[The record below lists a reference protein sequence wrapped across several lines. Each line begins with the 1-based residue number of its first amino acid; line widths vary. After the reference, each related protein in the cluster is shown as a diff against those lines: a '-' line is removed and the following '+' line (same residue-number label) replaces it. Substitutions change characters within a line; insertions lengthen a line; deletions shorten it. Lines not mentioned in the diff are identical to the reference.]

1 MNGKKRMHSRS
12 FVNKITPYLFIG
24 PAVIIIFT
32 FLIIPAAMALGY
44 SLTYFNML
52 KPQKIKFIGLD
63 NYLNL
68 ISSDIFYTAL
78 GNTFQYTVIFVPV
91 ICVVSFLLALLV
103 NQKLKGST
111 LFRTAFFCPVLLS
124 MTVVS
129 ILWTVILNPTPGYGL
144 INTLLQKAGLPT
156 CMFLRNAGT
165 ALYSILGMSVWQLSG
180 YYMMIFLAGLQ
191 GVPNE
196 LYEAAAIDGA
206 NGFNKIRHITIPC
219 IHNVTV
225 FVVLMTTISA
235 MKMFTQSYVMTSGGP
250 DNSTTT
256 MVFFIYQQGIKFHNI
271 GFASAASVVFFLIVV
286 TISFIVKRFVDSER

>member
-1 MNGKKRMHSRS
+1 MNEKNLLHSRT

-32 FLIIPAAMALGY
+32 FLIIPAVMALGY
-44 SLTYFNML
+44 STVYFNML
-52 KPQKIKFIGLD
+52 KPQKIKFVGLD
-63 NYLNL
+63 NY
-68 ISSDIFYTAL
+68 ISLFQSELFFKAL
-78 GNTFQYTVIFVPV
+78 FNTFKYTVIFVPI
-91 ICVVSFLLALLV
+91 ICAASFLLALLV
-103 NQKLKGST
+103 NQKLIGSA
-111 LFRTAFFCPVLLS
+111 LFRTAFFSPVLLS

-144 INTLLQKAGLPT
+144 LNTFLDKAGLPA
-156 CMFLRNAGT
+156 CMFLRSAKT
-165 ALYSILGMSVWQLSG
+165 ALYSILGMSVWQLAG

-206 NGFNKIRHITIPC
+206 NWFDKIRHITIPGLR
-219 IHNVTV
+219 NVTV

-235 MKMFTQSYVMTSGGP
+235 MKMFTQSYVMTGGGP

-256 MVFFIYQQGIKFHNI
+256 MVFFIYQQGIKYHNI
-271 GFASAASVVFFLIVV
+271 GFAGAASVVFFLIVV
-286 TISFIVKRFVDSER
+286 TVSFIVKRFIDKDA

>member
-1 MNGKKRMHSRS
+1 MSGKKLLQSRS

-32 FLIIPAAMALGY
+32 FLIIPAVMALGY
-44 SLTYFNML
+44 STTYFNML
-52 KPQKIKFIGLD
+52 KPQKIRFVGLE
-63 NYLNL
+63 NYINL
-68 ISSDIFYTAL
+68 LTSEMFYKAL
-78 GNTFQYTVIFVPV
+78 FNTFKYSIIFVPI
-91 ICVVSFLLALLV
+91 ICATSFLLALLV
-103 NQKLKGST
+103 NQKLWGNA
-111 LFRTAFFCPVLLS
+111 LFRMAFFSPVLLS

-144 INTLLQKAGLPT
+144 INTFLARLGLPT
-156 CMFLRNAGT
+156 CMFLRSTQT
-165 ALYSILGMSVWQLSG
+165 ALYSILGMSVWQLTG

-206 NGFNKIRHITIPC
+206 NGFDKIKYITIPSL
-219 IHNVTV
+219 HNVIV
-225 FVVLMTTISA
+225 FNVLMTTISA

-256 MVFFIYQQGIKFHNI
+256 MVFFIYQQGIKFNNI
-271 GFASAASVVFFLIVV
+271 GFASAASVVFFIIVV
-286 TISFIVKRFVDSER
+286 TVSFILKRFVDKES